1 MPNKKS
7 PKIPRKYYC
16 EPCDYNTSN
25 KKDYCKHIMT
35 RKHEMV
41 VNPNEKI
48 PKIPSTYTCIFCNK
62 VYKHASSLCSHR
74 KHCNEMSDSELI
86 DQNEPSPINSQTIM
100 DILKQNQE
108 FKELMVEQNRQIHE
122 THIHLQNTR
131 NENMELQK
139 QLISAVS
146 DNKTGYGNIVNN
158 TTNNNNQ
165 KFNLNF
171 FLNTTCKDAINM
183 TDFIQNMEV
192 QMSELENIGHRGYV
206 AGMTDLILNKLKG
219 LEVSKRPMHC
229 TDLKRET
236 MYIKDQDR
244 WDKDNADKGQLRR
257 AISLVAKKNYGKTIE
272 WREHNPE
279 CLEIGSEK
287 YDFCFNMMRNVLGD
301 FEEEQIKLDN
311 KVIKNL
317 AKEVIVDRDTQN

>member
-1 MPNKKS
+1 MHIETTNAADQFS
-7 PKIPRKYYC
+7 
-16 EPCDYNTSN
+16 ETS
-25 KKDYCKHIMT
+25 KTDLSS
-35 RKHEMV
+35 MV
-41 VNPNEKI
+41 H
-48 PKIPSTYTCIFCNK
+48 T
-62 VYKHASSLCSHR
+62 
-74 KHCNEMSDSELI
+74 LI
-86 DQNEPSPINSQTIM
+86 KE
-100 DILKQNQE
+100 NQE
-108 FKELMVEQNRQIHE
+108 FKQLMVDQSKQI
-122 THIHLQNTR
+122 
-131 NENMELQK
+131 MELSS
-139 QLISAVS
+139 LPRTIT
-146 DNKTGYGNIVNN
+146 NNN

-171 FLNTTCKDAINM
+171 FLNTTCKDAMNM
-183 TDFIQNMEV
+183 SDFIRNMEV
-192 QMSELENIGHRGYV
+192 QMSELENIGHRGYI

-219 LEVSKRPMHC
+219 LDVSKRPMHC

-257 AISLVAKKNYGKTIE
+257 AISLVAKKNYGKTLE
-272 WREHNPE
+272 WRELNPE

-317 AKEVIVDRDTQN
+317 AKEVIVGRDTLSIA

>member
-1 MPNKKS
+1 MNKHLL
-7 PKIPRKYYC
+7 
-16 EPCDYNTSN
+16 TA
-25 KKDYCKHIMT
+25 KHKMA
-35 RKHEMV
+35 R
-41 VNPNEKI
+41 N
-48 PKIPSTYTCIFCNK
+48 TYTTRDEQILSCECGKI
-62 VYKHASSLCSHR
+62 YKHRQSLYNHKKRCNVPMHIETTNAADQFSETSKTDLSSMVHT
-74 KHCNEMSDSELI
+74 LI
-86 DQNEPSPINSQTIM
+86 KE
-100 DILKQNQE
+100 NQE
-108 FKELMVEQNRQIHE
+108 FKQLMVDQSKQI
-122 THIHLQNTR
+122 
-131 NENMELQK
+131 MELSS
-139 QLISAVS
+139 LPRTIT
-146 DNKTGYGNIVNN
+146 NNN

-171 FLNTTCKDAINM
+171 FLNTTCKDAMNM
-183 TDFIQNMEV
+183 SDFIRNMEV
-192 QMSELENIGHRGYV
+192 QMSELENIGHRGYI

-219 LEVSKRPMHC
+219 LDVSKRPMHC

-257 AISLVAKKNYGKTIE
+257 AISLVAKKNYGKTLE
-272 WREHNPE
+272 WRELNPE

-317 AKEVIVDRDTQN
+317 AKEVIVGRDTLSIA

>member
-1 MPNKKS
+1 MNKHLLTAKHKLARNTYKTRDDQILS
-7 PKIPRKYYC
+7 CECGKI
-16 EPCDYNTSN
+16 
-25 KKDYCKHIMT
+25 
-35 RKHEMV
+35 
-41 VNPNEKI
+41 
-48 PKIPSTYTCIFCNK
+48 
-62 VYKHASSLCSHR
+62 YKHRQSLYNHKKRCNVPMHIETTNAADHFSETSKTDLSSMVHT
-74 KHCNEMSDSELI
+74 LI
-86 DQNEPSPINSQTIM
+86 KE
-100 DILKQNQE
+100 NQE
-108 FKELMVEQNRQIHE
+108 FKQLMVDQSKQI
-122 THIHLQNTR
+122 
-131 NENMELQK
+131 MELSS
-139 QLISAVS
+139 LPRTIT
-146 DNKTGYGNIVNN
+146 NNN

-171 FLNTTCKDAINM
+171 FLNTTCKDAMNM
-183 TDFIQNMEV
+183 SDFIRNMEV
-192 QMSELENIGHRGYV
+192 QMSELENIGHRGYI

-219 LEVSKRPMHC
+219 LDVSKRPMHC

-257 AISLVAKKNYGKTIE
+257 AISLVAKKNYGKTLE
-272 WREHNPE
+272 WRELNPE

-317 AKEVIVDRDTQN
+317 AKEVIVGRDTLSIA